1 MPIEGKRIL
10 VAGAAGFVG
19 TNFIKRLVDV
29 KDCDVLGV
37 YNTNKPIIEAN
48 NISCIHADLR
58 NLDECKR
65 VVKDADYVCMFAGRL
80 STVAVMSQNPLGP
93 VADNTVIN
101 VNMLDAAYSAGVK
114 RYLWLSSTTGYP
126 EMDHQMTEED
136 FFVSDPPPPY
146 EPVGWMSR
154 YIEKLSTLYATKS
167 RKSMT
172 VISLRP
178 TAIFGEYDDFNY
190 ETCHALPAI
199 MRRVIERHS
208 PIEIWGTGKDERDWL
223 YVDDLI
229 DACLLALEKIEG
241 NEAINIG
248 SGKTYSLN
256 QLLAYT
262 LKIDGYQNAKVVK
275 RFGKSRKA
283 HSRRFD
289 CSRAERLLGFRAKTP
304 IEEGLAN
311 TIKWYKDNNIGNDY
325 CLGSSARSG

>member
-1 MPIEGKRIL
+1 MGLMSIKGKRIL

-29 KDCDVLGV
+29 EDCDVLGV

-48 NISCIHADLR
+48 NISYVQADLR

-93 VADNTVIN
+93 VTDNTVIN

-126 EMDHQMTEED
+126 EMGYQMTEED

-146 EPVGWMSR
+146 EPVGWLSR
-154 YIEKLSTLYATKS
+154 YIEKLSMLYATKGQK
-167 RKSMT
+167 RMT

-190 ETCHALPAI
+190 ETCHALPSLI
-199 MRRVIERHS
+199 RRVIERHS
-208 PIEIWGTGKDERDWL
+208 PIEIWGTGEDERDWL

-229 DACLLALEKIEG
+229 DATLFALEKKEG
-241 NEAINIG
+241 HEALNIG

-256 QLLAYT
+256 HLLAYM

-275 RFGKSRKA
+275 CLEKSLKT
-283 HSRRFD
+283 HTRRFN
-289 CSRAERLLGFRAKTP
+289 CSRADRRLGFRAKTP
-304 IEEGLAN
+304 IEKGLAN
-311 TIKWYKDNNIGNDY
+311 TIKWYRET
-325 CLGSSARSG
+325 LES